1 MNILHHRPL
10 FTCCMLFMLISV
22 LGFALP
28 GTGKWILGILLFA
41 SATVF
46 VAIRLR
52 LRDGYRAGLAVVACL
67 LALLSLLQS
76 HLTFCGTTAAR
87 LHALEQ
93 TTVQVEGVVTDRRGT
108 GGNMTSY
115 TLSLSS
121 VNGEEI
127 SGMALL
133 ICHYVSD
140 LQPGFTV
147 VLEATA
153 IPLSEAAGDGYDATA
168 LRGDGYVMGLL
179 SESEESVAITHES
192 STILSVRAGKLRR
205 ALAARLELLTGDGA
219 QGLPSALLLGDKSN
233 LSDELRRDFSRTGV
247 SHLLAISGLHM
258 TLIFGLLAFFL
269 QLIRVPKRVRAITL
283 GICALAYLLL
293 LGFPPA
299 ATRAVIMLGVTYLS
313 HLLSERA
320 DPLTSLGLAGAV
332 ILAITP
338 YAVADA
344 GFWMSFLATLGLVTL
359 MPLLS
364 RWLMADKAK
373 GPLLLRTAL
382 RGLVKPAT
390 AILVGIVA
398 VSFTLFVVAVVIGET
413 SVLSPVTTLLLTPF
427 CTVILI
433 LSLLCI
439 PFMNTAFG
447 VLLGGVIG
455 QVCTLMTDLTAWLA
469 KPSWVVVSLR
479 HPAVVPLAAVMTA
492 LLILLLVVRL
502 PSRRQWIVVLPL
514 FVGWIAIG
522 SVLGI
527 HDMITKDEVDVTYL
541 QPSAQSDALVL
552 VSGNE
557 GFVCDLSNGSLSSM
571 TAAAREAKR
580 QGATELSVFMLTHYH
595 SRTSGALVSLLE
607 RETVRALW
615 LPRPTDEEDYYLLLA
630 CLEKAEAA
638 GVPVSVYTPGETI
651 RIFDQGSLTLET
663 ASLRRS
669 VQPVLLVSLDVSDGE
684 TGKDRLVYCGSAVF
698 ESDLADLAAE
708 LISSADT
715 VIFGS
720 HGPLF
725 KIPYGAGLDLDGAQ
739 EVVFSAY
746 GDTAAWFE
754 VADLPEGTSAWLGQ
768 KRLILHRSSKN

>member
-1 MNILHHRPL
+1 MTFH
-10 FTCCMLFMLISV
+10 
-22 LGFALP
+22 G
-28 GTGKWILGILLFA
+28 
-41 SATVF
+41 AT
-46 VAIRLR
+46 A
-52 LRDGYRAGLAVVACL
+52 
-67 LALLSLLQS
+67 
-76 HLTFCGTTAAR
+76 TR

-115 TLSLSS
+115 TLSLSA
-121 VNGEEI
+121 VDGEET
-127 SGMALL
+127 SGTALL
-133 ICHYVSD
+133 TCHYVSD
-140 LQPGFTV
+140 LQPGFAV
-147 VLEATA
+147 VLEATV
-153 IPLSEAAGDGYDATA
+153 IPLAEAAGDGYDATA
-168 LRGDGYVMGLL
+168 LRGDGYIVGLL
-179 SESEESVAITHES
+179 SESEESVTITHEN

-205 ALAARLELLTGDGA
+205 ALSARLELVTGAGA
-219 QGLPSALLLGDKSN
+219 QGIPAALLLGDQSN
-233 LSDELRRDFSRTGV
+233 LSDEIRRDFARTGV

-258 TLIFGLLAFFL
+258 TLLFGLLALFL
-269 QLIRVPKRVRAITL
+269 QLIRVHKRARAVLL
-283 GICALAYLLL
+283 GISTLAYLLL
-293 LGFPPA
+293 LGFPPS

-364 RWLMADKAK
+364 RWLSTEGAK
-373 GPLLLRTAL
+373 EPLLLRTVL
-382 RGLVKPAT
+382 RGLVKLAT

-398 VSFTLFVVAVVIGET
+398 VSFTLFVVAVVIGEA
-413 SVLSPVTTLLLTPF
+413 SILSPVATLLLTPF
-427 CTVILI
+427 CAVILL
-433 LSLLCI
+433 LSLGCI
-439 PFMNTAFG
+439 PFMNTALG
-447 VLLGGVIG
+447 VLLGGVIE
-455 QVCTLMTDLTAWLA
+455 QVCALMTDLTAWLA
-469 KPSWVVVSLR
+469 RPSWVVVSLR

-492 LLILLLVVRL
+492 VLLLLLVVRL
-502 PSRRQWIVVLPL
+502 PSRRQWTVVLPL

-527 HDMITKDEVDVTYL
+527 HHLITQDEVDVTYL
-541 QPSAQSDALVL
+541 QPSTQSDALVL

-595 SRTSGALVSLLE
+595 TRTSGALVSLLA

-615 LPRPTDEEDYYLLLA
+615 LPVPADEEDYYLLLA

-638 GVPVSVYTPGETI
+638 GVPVYMYAPGETL
-651 RIFDQGSLTLET
+651 RVFEQGSLTLET
-663 ASLRRS
+663 ASLGRS
-669 VQPVLLVSLDVSDGE
+669 VQPVLLVSLDVSDGD

-698 ESDLADLAAE
+698 ESDLADVAAE
-708 LISSADT
+708 LISSADA

-725 KIPYGAGLDLDGAQ
+725 KAPYGEGLDLNRPR
-739 EVVFSAY
+739 EIIFSAY
-746 GDTAAWFE
+746 GDTAAWF
-754 VADLPEGTSAWLGQ
+754 APAGLPEGTSMWLGQ
-768 KRLILHRSSKN
+768 KRLILYQSSTN